1 MNASTACSFP
11 SPWLTP
17 SRDHIQRNYSDTKT
31 QYTSPTYV
39 GVYANPAFGNFTVY
53 VTNDTLPHL
62 RYKFGRLLSG
72 RLQPSERDD
81 KFYMTLDEP
90 LTYRLTYNPRYSPG
104 FPVYFTLRTQ
114 GFDVKAV
121 SVTVPYLEFS
131 LPPVFTKVVPGSKM
145 NAGQRTH
152 SDILVFIVILVISS
166 LL

>member
-1 MNASTACSFP
+1 MNGSTACSFP
-11 SPWLTP
+11 APWLPP
-17 SRDHIQRNYSDTKT
+17 SRDHSRRNSSDTMT

-39 GVYANPAFGNFTVY
+39 GVYENSAFGDFTVY
-53 VTNDTLPHL
+53 VTNDTRL

-72 RLQPSERDD
+72 RLQSSERDD

-90 LTYRLTYNPRYSPG
+90 LTYRLTYNPQYSPG

-114 GFDVKAV
+114 DFFVKAV

-145 NAGQRTH
+145 NAGHRTH
-152 SDILVFIVILVISS
+152 SDILLVIVILVISS